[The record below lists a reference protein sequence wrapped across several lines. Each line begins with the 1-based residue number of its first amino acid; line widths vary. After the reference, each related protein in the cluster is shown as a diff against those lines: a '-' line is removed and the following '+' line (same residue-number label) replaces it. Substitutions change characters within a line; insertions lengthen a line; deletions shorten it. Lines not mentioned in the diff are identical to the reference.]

1 MVKKYI
7 AFLLIL
13 TVLLFTL
20 TGCYDSTGIEN
31 FYYIVAIGID
41 KCKENEDLITLHVQ
55 NAKPTSSSSGSSSQ
69 SNESKIYSVDC
80 KTIESGINILNNYLN
95 KKINLSHCSAIIF
108 SEEMAK
114 SGIKSY
120 INTLGN
126 DTEVRA
132 TCNVIVSSK
141 SAYDLLDTVSNSSDS
156 FSSRLY
162 DYILNS
168 VDYTGYT
175 IDSNFNSFSSR
186 INNKETQA
194 VAIYSIV
201 NDDTIQNSGAAV
213 FKDGSMVGTICP
225 LRTIAHLMIT
235 NHLEA
240 CMIPLS
246 SPFDENGVIDVN
258 IKKLQSPDIDVSLKD
273 NHPFIKI
280 DLRLQGSI
288 NSSGEEFD
296 YTNRDNIKKLEDN
309 CNHYIEILVN
319 EYLDKIVKEYDADIA
334 GFGGMLSSKFLTVDD
349 YEKVHWNDIFK
360 DATYEVHVNTTITS
374 SQLLNRE

>member
-7 AFLLIL
+7 AFSLIL
-13 TVLLFTL
+13 TILLFTL
-20 TGCYDSTGIEN
+20 TGCYDSTGIED

-41 KCKENEDLITLHVQ
+41 KSKKDDGLITLHVQ

-80 KTIESGINILNNYLN
+80 QTIESGINILNNYLN
-95 KKINLSHCSAIIF
+95 KKINLSHCSAIVF
-108 SEEMAK
+108 SEEIAK

-120 INTLGN
+120 MNTLAN

-132 TCNVIVSSK
+132 TCNVIISSK
-141 SAYDLLDTVSNSSDS
+141 SAYDLLNNVTNSSDS

-175 IDSNFNSFSSR
+175 INADFNSFSSR
-186 INNKETQA
+186 VNNKITQA
-194 VAIYSIV
+194 TAIYAIV
-201 NDDTIQNSGAAV
+201 NDDTVQNSGAAV
-213 FKDGSMVGTICP
+213 FKNGSMVGTICP
-225 LRTIAHLMIT
+225 LRTIAHLMVT

-240 CMIPLS
+240 CMLPLI

-258 IKKLQSPDIDVSLKD
+258 IKKLQAPDIDVSIKD
-273 NHPFIKI
+273 NNPFIKI

-296 YTNRDNIKKLEDN
+296 YTNRDNIKKLEEA
-309 CNHYIEILVN
+309 CNHYIQILVN
-319 EYLDKIVKEYDADIA
+319 EYLDTITKEYDSDIA

-360 DATYEVHVNTTITS
+360 NSNYEVQVNTTITS

>member
-7 AFLLIL
+7 AFSLIL
-13 TVLLFTL
+13 TILLFTL
-20 TGCYDSTGIEN
+20 TGCYDSNGIEN

-41 KCKENEDLITLHVQ
+41 KSKKDEGLITLHVQ

-108 SEEMAK
+108 SEEIAK

-120 INTLGN
+120 MNTLAN

-132 TCNVIVSSK
+132 TCNVIISSK
-141 SAYDLLDTVSNSSDS
+141 SAYDLLNNVTNSSDS

-175 IDSNFNSFSSR
+175 INADFNSFSSR
-186 INNKETQA
+186 VNNKITQA
-194 VAIYSIV
+194 TAIYAVV
-201 NDDTIQNSGAAV
+201 NDNTVQNSGAAV
-213 FKDGSMVGTICP
+213 FKNGSMVGTICP
-225 LRTIAHLMIT
+225 LRTIAHLMVT
-235 NHLEA
+235 NNLKA
-240 CMIPLS
+240 CMLPLN
-246 SPFDENGVIDVN
+246 SPFNENGVIDVN
-258 IKKLQSPDIDVSLKD
+258 IKKLQSPDIDVSIKD

-296 YTNRDNIKKLEDN
+296 YTNRDNIKKLEEA
-309 CNHYIEILVN
+309 CNHYIETLVN
-319 EYLDKIVKEYDADIA
+319 EYLDTITKEYNSDIA

-349 YEKVHWNDIFK
+349 YEKIHWNDIFK
-360 DATYEVHVNTTITS
+360 NSTYEVHVNTTITS

>member
-7 AFLLIL
+7 AFSLIL
-13 TVLLFTL
+13 TILLFTL
-20 TGCYDSTGIEN
+20 TGCYDSTGIED

-41 KCKENEDLITLHVQ
+41 KSKKDEGLITLHVQ

-95 KKINLSHCSAIIF
+95 KKINLSHCSAIVF
-108 SEEMAK
+108 SEEIAK

-120 INTLGN
+120 MNTLAN

-132 TCNVIVSSK
+132 TCNVIISSK
-141 SAYDLLDTVSNSSDS
+141 SAYDLLNNVTNSSDS

-175 IDSNFNSFSSR
+175 INADFNSFSSR
-186 INNKETQA
+186 VNNKITQA
-194 VAIYSIV
+194 AAIYAVV
-201 NDDTIQNSGAAV
+201 NDDTVQNSGAAV
-213 FKDGSMVGTICP
+213 FKNGSMVGTICP
-225 LRTIAHLMIT
+225 LRTIAHLMVT
-235 NHLEA
+235 NRLEA
-240 CMIPLS
+240 CMLPLS

-258 IKKLQSPDIDVSLKD
+258 IKKLQSPDIDVSIKD
-273 NHPFIKI
+273 NNPFIKI

-296 YTNRDNIKKLEDN
+296 YTNPDNIKKLEEA
-309 CNHYIEILVN
+309 CNRYIEILVN
-319 EYLDKIVKEYDADIA
+319 EYLDTITKEYDSDIA

-349 YEKVHWNDIFK
+349 YEKVNWNDIFK
-360 DATYEVHVNTTITS
+360 NSTYEVHVNTTITS